1 MRNVGSK
8 KVIFMLLI
16 GIFFILMGCL
26 CNEWIVAR
34 FLAVGGR
41 VHRPVDRTIIRMFD
55 VCLVIIGMIIIR
67 YRRLTMEQIKG
78 FVKAYPRLSSLMF
91 GILAAWILICSAEMF
106 FFILLR
112 VGNQAGNNVEMKKTE
127 VRHLEGGSVE
137 QVHSIKGSLFEYDEL
152 LGYKLKKNLRISV
165 VLRSLDGRDICNVD
179 YCTDEYGRRITPV
192 DNMNHRDHYIL
203 FFGCSYTFGWGVKGD
218 QTLPYYVGTLAP
230 HYRPYNYGAG
240 GYGTQQMLAKLQ
252 SGEVRREVGE
262 ANGMLIYVFL
272 GEDTVRRAI
281 GSMEYYNL
289 WEWDFP
295 YYAANGRG
303 DLIRKGSL
311 TTGRPL
317 LSLCYGVLFH
327 SQIAKYFNVNFPLTI
342 GDSQFELT
350 SRMIEEAHKCYQNEF
365 GNENFY
371 VLFYPS
377 YPSCKRIV
385 PYLRRAGIKY
395 LDYAAL
401 IDMAKPGNLI
411 ELDGHPAP
419 GVHKAI
425 AWQIVKDLGIIA
437 HGTGNK

>member
-1 MRNVGSK
+1 MRNGGSK
-8 KVIFMLLI
+8 KVRFILLS
-16 GIFFILMGCL
+16 GIFFILMGCF
-26 CNEWIVAR
+26 CNEWVVGR
-34 FLAVGGR
+34 FLAADGR
-41 VHRPVDRTIIRMFD
+41 VHRPVDRTIIWMFD

-91 GILAAWILICSAEMF
+91 GILAAGIVICCAEML

-112 VGNQAGNNVEMKKTE
+112 VGNHAGNSVDMRKRE
-127 VRHLEGGSVE
+127 VRHSEGGLVE
-137 QVHSIKGSLFEYDEL
+137 QVRSIEGSLFEYDEL

-165 VLRSLDGRDICNVD
+165 VLRSLDGREIYNVD
-179 YCTDEYGRRITPV
+179 YCTDEYRRRITPM

-203 FFGCSYTFGWGVKGD
+203 FFGCSYTFGWGVKGN

-230 HYRPYNYGAG
+230 RYRPYNYGAG

-281 GSMEYYNL
+281 GSMQYYNL
-289 WEWDFP
+289 WEWNFP
-295 YYAANGRG
+295 YYTTNRRG

-317 LSLCYGVLFH
+317 LSFCYGVLFH

-342 GDSQFELT
+342 SDSHFELT
-350 SRMIEEAHKCYQNEF
+350 FRMIEEAYKCYQDEF
-365 GNENFY
+365 GNKNFY

-377 YPSCKRIV
+377 DPSSRRIV

-401 IDMAKPGNLI
+401 IDLAKPGNLI
-411 ELDGHPAP
+411 ELDYHPVP
-419 GVHKAI
+419 NVHKAI
-425 AWQIVKDLGIIA
+425 APHIVKDLGIA
-437 HGTGNK
+437 HGTGGK